1 MAKPLVLTISPERR
15 RLFLANKIPVV
26 VDRCSLV
33 KIMKLLLRLLAIT
46 LCFSVS
52 AQGQT
57 NIPPSPQPQ
66 STPAPQTRSDVVR
79 ITTNLVQV
87 DVTVVDHN
95 GQPVSDLKAEDF
107 AVTEDGKPQ
116 KITNLSFISPASAQ
130 PASTPTVAR
139 PAKPA
144 KGVAPDPPPPPVTL
158 RRDQVRRAM
167 ALVVDDLGL
176 SFESSR
182 LVREALKKFVNE
194 QMQPGDLV
202 AIIRTGAGIGALQ
215 QFTADK
221 RLLYAAIERVRYNLN
236 SRAFSAF
243 APIGGEIRVANGA
256 INGMSPPTRDG
267 PGNTNA
273 SPGSEMIDSLL
284 KLKTPGSEATQ
295 FRDDIFTVG
304 TLGAINFILR
314 GLRELPGRKSIIL
327 FSDGFRMYDEDQGT
341 RRILDSMNRLVDLA
355 NRASVVIHTV
365 DARGLQTLGLTAA
378 DNLAGPLAP
387 GNSNFGANNGDPL
400 PGQWVQ
406 GISSDLQSRR
416 SDFRATQQG
425 LGFLSQQ
432 TGGMFIRNNNDIEG
446 SIGRVLSNDK
456 GYYLLGYRP
465 GESTFN
471 DEGKRSGFHH
481 IEVKVKRPGLTV
493 RTRAG
498 FYGFTDEE
506 TRRPAYKNP
515 AEHLYAA
522 LASPFASGDIRVRMS
537 SIFGYDPERS
547 SFTESILHID
557 ARDLAFNK
565 QPDGTYKASFQIVT
579 ATFGDNGSLVD
590 QAERSYSIIVEEVN
604 LERTYRTGL
613 IYIVT
618 LPIKKAGAYQLRMA
632 VRDSTTAHIGSANQF
647 IEVPDIKKKRLTLS
661 GIILST
667 SSLQP
672 GASSSAANASVLST
686 PQASAQVDANAGQAN
701 HALASQAIR
710 RFAHRETMAYGYYI
724 YNAKLDSS
732 HLPHL
737 EIQVRPLNSRALA
750 HAVVDP
756 GAELA
761 TPRAPGRCR
770 HCQRAFRGKVVR
782 RRCERRTPRSTRPRC
797 VAARGDAALGSRP
810 L

>member
-1 MAKPLVLTISPERR
+1 MKIVLYS
-15 RLFLANKIPVV
+15 FAV
-26 VDRCSLV
+26 
-33 KIMKLLLRLLAIT
+33 T
-46 LCFSVS
+46 LCMLVC
-52 AQGQT
+52 AQAQT
-57 NIPPSPQPQ
+57 NTAPPSQPQ
-66 STPAPQTRSDVVR
+66 STPSPQTRADVVR

-95 GQPVSDLKAEDF
+95 GQPVRDLKPEEFD
-107 AVTEDGKPQ
+107 VTEDGRPQ
-116 KITNLSFISPASAQ
+116 KITNLSFTSTPVAQ
-130 PASTPTVAR
+130 PSAPTVAR
-139 PAKPA
+139 APKPA

-182 LVREALKKFVNE
+182 LVREALKKFVDE

-202 AIIRTGAGIGALQ
+202 AIIRTGAGMGALQ

-236 SRAFSAF
+236 SRGLNAF
-243 APIGGEIRVANGA
+243 APIGGETRVVVGEANGRSGSGG
-256 INGMSPPTRDG
+256 NG
-267 PGNTNA
+267 PGNTND
-273 SPGSEMIDSLL
+273 SPGSQMIDSLL

-295 FRDDIFTVG
+295 YRDDIFSVG

-341 RRILDSMNRLVDLA
+341 RRILDSMNRLVDMA

-387 GNSNFGANNGDPL
+387 GKSDPPQGAWL
-400 PGQWVQ
+400 Q
-406 GISSDLQSRR
+406 GIASDLQQRR
-416 SDFRATQQG
+416 SDFFANQQG

-432 TGGMFIRNNNDIEG
+432 TGGMFIRNTNDIEG
-446 SIGRVLSNDK
+446 SINRVLNSDK

-465 GESTFN
+465 DESTFN
-471 DEGKRSGFHH
+471 DKGRRTGFHH

-498 FYGFTDEE
+498 FYGFSDED
-506 TRRPAYKNP
+506 TRRPAYRNA

-522 LASPFASGDIRVRMS
+522 LASPFASGDIRIRMS
-537 SIFGYDPERS
+537 SVFGYDPERS

-557 ARDLAFNK
+557 ARDLTFNK
-565 QPDGTYKASFQIVT
+565 QPDGTFKASFAIVT
-579 ATFGDNGSLVD
+579 ATFGDNGNLVD
-590 QAERSYSIIVEEVN
+590 QAERAYSIAVEEAK

-618 LPIKKAGAYQLRMA
+618 LPVKKPGAYQLRMA
-632 VRDSTTAHIGSANQF
+632 VRDSTSAHVGSANQF
-647 IEVPDIKKKRLTLS
+647 IEVPDIRKKRLTLS
-661 GIILST
+661 GIILS
-667 SSLQP
+667 
-672 GASSSAANASVLST
+672 ASAAPATGNTSVS
-686 PQASAQVDANAGQAN
+686 PGPED
-701 HALASQAIR
+701 HALSSQAIR
-710 RFAHRETMAYGYYI
+710 KFQHRQTMTYGYYI

-732 HLPHL
+732 RQPHL
-737 EIQVRPLNSRALA
+737 ETQVRVFRDGKLVYTGKTRPFEPAGQTDMRQIVARGEIMLGTDLPAGEYVLQII
-750 HAVVDP
+750 VVDKLA
-756 GAELA
+756 GA
-761 TPRAPGRCR
+761 
-770 HCQRAFRGKVVR
+770 
-782 RRCERRTPRSTRPRC
+782 
-797 VAARGDAALGSRP
+797 GS
-810 L
+810 LTTQWMDFDLVD